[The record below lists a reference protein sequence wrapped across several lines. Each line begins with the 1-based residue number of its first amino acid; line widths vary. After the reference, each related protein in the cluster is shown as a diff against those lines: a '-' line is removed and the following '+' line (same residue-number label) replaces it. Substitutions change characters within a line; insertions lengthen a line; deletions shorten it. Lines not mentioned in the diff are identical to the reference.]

1 MMQADF
7 IQLACAECVATVAG
21 AQQVGVGGERH
32 DECALAAIGLGDG
45 DAQVAPVAGRRQ
57 VVEHERA
64 GRDGTSSSN
73 TPRWRTLTRA
83 LVSAAAH
90 HRGEAC
96 QESAACD
103 HR

>member
-21 AQQVGVGGERH
+21 AQQVGVGSERH

-57 VVEHERA
+57 VVEDERA
-64 GRDGTSSSN
+64 GRDGDLIQQHAALAHAD
-73 TPRWRTLTRA
+73 PRVGLGD
-83 LVSAAAH
+83 AAH
-90 HRGEAC
+90 HRGKAG
-96 QESAACD
+96 Q
-103 HR
+103 